1 MSPTQSC
8 PVDNAHRIGADD
20 EVQITAAGCD
30 GANGCWF
37 RVTLRLAGAAEWRH
51 RS

>member
-1 MSPTQSC
+1 M
-8 PVDNAHRIGADD
+8 HRIGADE

-37 RVTLRLAGAAEWRH
+37 RRDSAARP
-51 RS
+51 R